1 LSARLLRELV
11 SLQKRRG
18 FPTNFYEVLS
28 HQRPGD
34 GWPLGWHEESPSL
47 SQEICPFDFSNRG
60 AYRGCMSLAQIT
72 QEALSLPS
80 PERRQLIARLV
91 AAGTDEDLALK
102 TTLAE
107 KIDDRRAENWVAL
120 ADLKK
125 QFKDL

>member
-1 LSARLLRELV
+1 MPER
-11 SLQKRRG
+11 
-18 FPTNFYEVLS
+18 
-28 HQRPGD
+28 
-34 GWPLGWHEESPSL
+34 
-47 SQEICPFDFSNRG
+47 SQHSMT
-60 AYRGCMSLAQIT
+60 AV
-72 QEALSLPS
+72 PS

-120 ADLKK
+120 DDLKK